1 MNNFD
6 DFFNLDNLDAPCE
19 ALTDAELAELYK
31 TETENNN
38 SWTIAIASLP
48 NKFEM
53 KDILIGAGVAKTD
66 LAHRVNQ
73 FRVQILDNM
82 LNTCNSKAAF
92 DNMLN
97 ELLNVVLNPA
107 PLFFQKEGQ
116 YSKLNKVPANIVQ
129 VIANTYRNLLMGI
142 DC

>member
-6 DFFNLDNLDAPCE
+6 DFFNLDNLDADCE
-19 ALTDAELAELYK
+19 TLTDSELVELYK
-31 TETENNN
+31 SENANDT
-38 SWTIAIASLP
+38 SWAVAVASLP
-48 NKFEM
+48 TKFEM
-53 KDILIGAGVAKTD
+53 KNILIEAGVAKTD

-73 FRVQILDNM
+73 FNVQVLGDM

-97 ELLNVVLNPA
+97 ALLDVVLNPS

-116 YSKLNKVPANIVQ
+116 FSKVNKVPANIVQ
-129 VIANTYRNLLMGI
+129 VIANTYRNILMGV